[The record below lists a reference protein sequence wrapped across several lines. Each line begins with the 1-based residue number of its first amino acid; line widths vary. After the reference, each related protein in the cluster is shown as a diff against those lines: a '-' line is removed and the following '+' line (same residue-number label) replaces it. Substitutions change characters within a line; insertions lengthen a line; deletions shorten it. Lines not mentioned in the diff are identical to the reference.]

1 MALSDLAHDM
11 RTAWRA
17 LRQSPGFVLAAV
29 LSVALGIGA
38 NTALFS
44 VADALLLHPL
54 PYRDAHRLVILWNRS
69 PGLGIAEDWF
79 STAQYIDIQT
89 AQTGFD
95 ALAIAIGSNMNLTGN
110 GDPLRIGVIRASSS
124 LLPMLGVRPAAG
136 RLFGPDEDVPGHAG
150 SAILSDGLWSRR
162 FGRDPAIVGRS
173 IVLNG
178 QPFQVVGVLPPQFS
192 LPREVLPTLGV
203 AEDGDVFLPLPLGA
217 AAATTRGHEDYNI
230 VGHLAA
236 GVTVQQIQGRLDAL
250 TSRLRHDHPDVYP
263 PNGGLTFSAVPLLE
277 QVVGHVRRPLLMLV
291 GAVALVLLIACANV
305 AHLLL
310 ARAIDRQR
318 ETAVRLALGA
328 SRGRLIQQWL
338 AESLSLTLAG
348 GAVGAAGAAA
358 AVRAIQIAHPPDI
371 PRLAEIAVNGE
382 VLAVTFLAAL
392 IAGVVV
398 GLAPLAGAGR
408 INVNATL
415 KDAGRGSGSDAIWSR
430 RGHLRRLM
438 VMAELAL
445 SVVLLVGAALLLRSF
460 DQLQRVSPGFDA
472 SGVLTLEL
480 TMTGPKYADGK
491 AVFAAYRELWSRLD
505 QLPGVVASGGVT
517 ALPLSNFFSWGP
529 ITVDGRVP
537 PPGEAFLNADQRIV
551 SDRYF
556 EAMRVPLLRG
566 RLFDAR
572 DTADQPRVIVVDER
586 MAGEI
591 WPGVDPIGR
600 RIRFG
605 DSGSTSPWA
614 TVIGVVARVKQYA
627 LDADDRIALYLTHA
641 QVPSRALYV
650 VVRTGNRAET
660 IAPAVADTVHGLDAD
675 LPLYHV
681 RTMADRVAQSMA
693 RQRFALTGLAL
704 FAVLAL
710 ALASIGVYGVMAY
723 FVSHGSRDLGIRLAL
738 GASPAGIVQLVMRQ
752 GLTIAAV
759 GLGAGL
765 LAAALVTRLFRSLVY
780 GVSVGDPIAF
790 VAAAAVLGLTAAIAC
805 YVPARRAGRVDPLTS
820 LRRE

>member
-392 IAGVVV
+392 IVGVVV

-551 SDRYF
+551 SGRYF